1 MNQTR
6 REFVTSTAAAGLAGA
21 IPLTAHLSPL
31 TAQQPLRFRTA
42 PLPVVRIG
50 FVGIGG
56 QGGSHLENLLT
67 LEGVEIVALCDIV
80 PEKVT
85 AWQRR
90 IRERGRKEP
99 VGFTRGP
106 RDFERMCAEQELDLV
121 FNATPWE
128 WHVPIILAALR
139 NGKHSAS
146 EVPLAYTVDDCWA
159 VVEAAEKFAR
169 HCVMMENCNYD
180 RLEMLGLNLARK
192 GLLGELLH
200 AECGYNHDLR
210 AIKFSTE
217 GEGLWRRA
225 HATRR
230 NGNLYTTH
238 GLGPIAETM
247 GITRGNQLDYLV
259 SLSGPSRGLQAWQ
272 SEHLSADDPRRRERY
287 VLGDVNASLLK
298 TTAGQTIY
306 LTHDTNLPRPYSR
319 KYVLQG
325 TRGILEGYPRRVY
338 IEGQSA
344 APHRWDPVE
353 KWFESHDHP
362 LWKSEKVKQAS
373 VGHGGM
379 DWLEDW
385 RLIAC
390 LREGVPTDQN
400 VYDGA
405 TVSVVGPLSE
415 WSVANGSKPVK
426 VPDFTRGRWKV
437 TAPQEIIEA

>member
-21 IPLTAHLSPL
+21 IPLTPDHWPL
-31 TAQQPLRFRTA
+31 TTQDPLRFRAA

>member
-1 MNQTR
+1 MDQTR
-6 REFVTSTAAAGLAGA
+6 REFVKAAAGVGLAGSL
-21 IPLTAHLSPL
+21 PLTAHRLPL
-31 TAQQPLRFRTA
+31 TQEPMRFRA
-42 PLPVVRIG
+42 PPLATVRLG

-56 QGGSHLENLLT
+56 QGSSHVENLLT
-67 LEGVEIVALCDIV
+67 LEGVEITALCDIV
-80 PEKVT
+80 PEKVVT
-85 AWQRR
+85 WQRK
-90 IRERGRKEP
+90 IREMGRKEP
-99 VGFTRGP
+99 AAYTRGP
-106 RDFERMCAEQELDLV
+106 RDFERMCAEEELDLV

-128 WHVPIILAALR
+128 WHVPIGLAAMKT
-139 NGKHSAS
+139 GKHAAS

-159 VVEAAEKFAR
+159 LVEAAEKHR
-169 HCVMMENCNYD
+169 KHCVMMENCNYD

-200 AECGYNHDLR
+200 GECGYNHDLR
-210 AIKFSTE
+210 EIKFSTE

-225 HATRR
+225 HATKR
-230 NGNLYTTH
+230 NGNLYPTH
-238 GLGPIAETM
+238 GLGPIAEAM

-272 SEHLSADDPRRRERY
+272 AEHLAADDPRRSERY
-287 VLGDVNASLLK
+287 VLGDVNLTLLR
-298 TTAGQTIY
+298 TLSGQTIY
-306 LTHDTNLPRPYSR
+306 VTHDTNLPRPYSR

-325 TRGILEGYPRRVY
+325 TRGIIEGYPRRVY
-338 IEGQSA
+338 VEGVSKA
-344 APHRWDPVE
+344 AHRWDPVE
-353 KWFESHDHP
+353 TWFDTHDHP

-385 RLIAC
+385 RLITC
-390 LREGVPTDQN
+390 LREGLPTDQN

-426 VPDFTRGRWKV
+426 VPDFTRGRWK
-437 TAPQEIIEA
+437 TAEPQSIIEP

>member
-6 REFVTSTAAAGLAGA
+6 RDFVKTATGVGLAGA
-21 IPLTAHLSPL
+21 LPLTTHLSPL
-31 TAQQPLRFRTA
+31 TAQDPLRFRA
-42 PLPVVRIG
+42 PPIPLVRIG

-67 LEGVEIVALCDIV
+67 LEGVEITALCDIV
-80 PEKVT
+80 PEKV
-85 AWQRR
+85 ASWQRR

-99 VGFTRGP
+99 AGFTRGP

-159 VVEAAEKFAR
+159 VVEAAEQFRK

-210 AIKFSTE
+210 AIKFATE

-238 GLGPIAETM
+238 GLGPVAETM

-259 SLSGPSRGLQAWQ
+259 SMSGPSRGLQAWQ
-272 SEHLSADDPRRRERY
+272 SEHLPADDPRRRERY
-287 VLGDVNASLLK
+287 VLGDVNVSLLR

-325 TRGILEGYPRRVY
+325 ARGILEGYPRRVY
-338 IEGQSA
+338 IEGASGA
-344 APHRWDPVE
+344 AHRWDPVE
-353 KWFESHDHP
+353 RWFDSHDHP
-362 LWKSEKVKQAS
+362 LWKSEKVRQAS

-385 RLIAC
+385 RLITC

-415 WSVANGSKPVK
+415 WSVANRSKPVK
-426 VPDFTRGRWKV
+426 VPDFTRGRWKQ